1 MEAMPLVLW
10 AAWLVAVA
18 PGPVTAAEVPFS
30 PPVSVAASAPVT
42 QAVAAEP
49 VTAAAEPVTT
59 AAAVT
64 APPAPVINF
73 SGEIVERGTR
83 RPLADAQVVITDLG
97 LAAFTEK
104 NGAFEFE
111 DVPAGVYTI
120 VVPIVGYEKFQTKE
134 EIIEGERTQ
143 VRYFIEPAADNLEIV
158 VEADRVR
165 KEVTRITLKREEIT
179 KVAGTNND
187 ALRVIQTLPGVT
199 AVNELR
205 GDMLVRGSGPFDNLI
220 LIDRLQI
227 PFAYH
232 FGGLKSVYSSEMLSR
247 IDFYPGGFSA
257 KYGGAMGGV
266 VAAETRQGNPDRYAG
281 FADVNLLLSEGLV
294 EGPVNEKARFAIS
307 GRRSY
312 LDFLAQPL
320 TKALAP
326 PGQYDFTVFP
336 QFYDYQL
343 RADID
348 ATDAN
353 RVTVFAFGA
362 DDVAKLFADVEND
375 REPGIRGDFFMHNA
389 FHNQA
394 VAWNFEPHRK
404 LRLRTMGA
412 YYTVPQEASL
422 GQSDRINILTRVP
435 VGMHDAEW
443 DHGASTLRFG
453 AQAFQINY
461 RLDTR
466 FPRLPQRGE
475 TDYSFT
481 DAPRISTR
489 RTTKLTNVSA
499 YIEEIWSV
507 TRDLKVIPGVNTGA
521 LGEVSSPYA
530 DFRLASRYSPVTKT
544 TFKGAVGTFHAYP
557 NPIFLDPDFGN
568 PALLPQ
574 RAVHY
579 IAGVEQRFGDDW
591 EASLEAYYKDLRDLV
606 TSSAGEASSFS
617 NGAHGYSRGFEVYLR
632 KNFTRNFFGWITYS
646 YSQSRRSVPPEK
658 TLYLFQF
665 DQPHVANVIGSYKIN
680 RAWQVGARWHY
691 ASGNPYTPV
700 EGRVYLI
707 DKGFFVPVF
716 SPDLYSRRLPP
727 THRLDLRVDRTW
739 TFDTWKLL
747 LYAEVWNAYLHANLL
762 GYNFNYDYTE
772 REDIHSFP
780 ILPTLGVRGE
790 F

>member
-1 MEAMPLVLW
+1 MKAMPLVLW
-10 AAWLVAVA
+10 AAAWLVAVA
-18 PGPVTAAEVPFS
+18 PGPLAATRVTTAPV
-30 PPVSVAASAPVT
+30 PVSAPALASVT
-42 QAVAAEP
+42 D
-49 VTAAAEPVTT
+49 AAAAVTEA

-64 APPAPVINF
+64 ADVAAPAAPVVNL
-73 SGEIVERGTR
+73 SGEVVERGTR
-83 RPLADAQVVITDLG
+83 RPLADAQVIVADLG
-97 LAAFTEK
+97 LTAFTGK
-104 NGAFEFE
+104 DGRFEFE

-120 VVPIVGYEKFQTKE
+120 IVPIVGYEKFQTKE
-134 EIIEGERTQ
+134 EIKRGERID
-143 VRYFIEPAADNLEIV
+143 VRYFVEPAAGNLEIV
-158 VEADRVR
+158 VEAERVR

-179 KVAGTNND
+179 KVPGTNND
-187 ALRVIQTLPGVT
+187 ALRVVQTLPGVT

-266 VAAETRQGNPDRYAG
+266 VAAETRPGNPDRYTG

-294 EGPVNEKARFAIS
+294 EGPVNEKVRFALS

-312 LDFLAQPL
+312 LDFLAKPL

-343 RADID
+343 RADVD
-348 ATDAN
+348 TTDEH
-353 RVTVFAFGA
+353 RFTVFAFGA

-375 REPGIRGDFFMHNA
+375 REPGIRGDFYVHNA

-394 VAWNFEPHRK
+394 VAWNYEPSRK
-404 LRLRTMGA
+404 LRLRTTGA
-412 YYTVPQEASL
+412 YYTVPQEAAL
-422 GQSDRINILTRVP
+422 GQSDKLDILTRVP
-435 VGMHDAEW
+435 VGIHDGEW
-443 DHGASTLRFG
+443 DHGDSTLRFG
-453 AQAFQINY
+453 LQAFQINY

-489 RTTKLTNVSA
+489 RATRLTNASA
-499 YIEEIWSV
+499 YVEEIWSAS
-507 TRDLKVIPGVNTGA
+507 RDLKIIPGVNAGA

-530 DFRLASRYSPVTKT
+530 DLRLASRFSPVTQT
-544 TFKGAVGTFHAYP
+544 TLKAAVGSFHAYP
-557 NPIFLDPDFGN
+557 NPIFLDRDFGN
-568 PALLPQ
+568 PELLPQ
-574 RAVHY
+574 RAIHY
-579 IAGVEQRFGDDW
+579 VAGVEQRFGDDW
-591 EASLEAYYKDLRDLV
+591 EASLEGYYKDLRDLV
-606 TSSAGEASSFS
+606 TSNAGGDTPFS
-617 NGAHGYSRGFEVYLR
+617 NGARGYSRGVEVYLR
-632 KNFTRNFFGWITYS
+632 KNFTRNFFGWVTYS
-646 YSQSRRSVPPEK
+646 YSQSRRTVPPEA
-658 TLYLFQF
+658 TLYLFQY
-665 DQPHVANVIGSYKIN
+665 DQPHVANVIASYRFN

-700 EGRVYLI
+700 DGRVYLI

-716 SPDLYSRRLPP
+716 SPQLYSRRLPA
-727 THRLDLRVDRTW
+727 THRLDLRVDRSW

-747 LYAEVWNAYLHANLL
+747 LYAEVWNAYLHSNLL
-762 GYNFNYDYTE
+762 GYNYNYDFTK
-772 REDIHSFP
+772 REDIYSFP